1 MSNDTMVTLQGHVG
15 GDVSLRSAAGTL
27 VAGFRVACTPRRFQR
42 STQEWV
48 DGATQWYSVSA
59 WRGLGEHCHDSLRSG
74 DPVIVHGRLQQRPY
88 VNKAGV
94 EVTALEIDAVL
105 VGHDLTRGV
114 TRFSRP
120 PGRTSSGGSPE
131 GEATTAA

>member
-15 GDVSLRSAAGTL
+15 GDVTLRSAAGTL

-42 STQEWV
+42 STEEWV
-48 DGATQWYSVSA
+48 DGTTQWYSVSA
-59 WRGLGEHCHDSLRSG
+59 WRTLGEHCHDSLRRG

-88 VNKAGV
+88 VNKSGV

-114 TRFSRP
+114 TRFSKASSRTP
-120 PGRTSSGGSPE
+120 SAEGPGE
-131 GEATTAA
+131 EATTAA